1 VINLDREVLV
11 AGAGSVG
18 GWQPAGAATGV
29 EVEFMGAD
37 GVMQREPLSGGWNV
51 AFERVAPVRGFASF
65 RGQRNRPGLW
75 WFATTGEHVGHESW
89 LERDRLMVL
98 DADPEVVGV
107 AAQPMWLRWT
117 AESGRLVRHAP
128 DFFARR
134 ADGTGVVVDVRADQR
149 IGDQDAAVFAAT
161 AQVCALVGWDYQRAG
176 ELAPVQ
182 AANLRWL
189 SGYRHPRFAQPG
201 VAARLGEVFA
211 EPGSLLG
218 GAAAAGDPVAVLPVL
233 FGMLWRGEL
242 AADLERALLGPATLV
257 HARDGCAGERRGT
270 AAVRP
275 AG

>member
-1 VINLDREVLV
+1 MV
-11 AGAGSVG
+11 
-18 GWQPAGAATGV
+18 
-29 EVEFMGAD
+29 
-37 GVMQREPLSGGWNV
+37 QREPLGGCWNL
-51 AFERVAPVRGFASF
+51 AFERVAPVRGFVSF

-89 LERDRLMVL
+89 LERDRLMAL

-107 AAQPMWLRWT
+107 AAQPMWLHWVS
-117 AESGRLVRHAP
+117 ESGRRVRHAP

-134 ADGTGVVVDVRADQR
+134 ADGTGVVIDVRADER
-149 IGDQDAAVFAAT
+149 ISERDAAVFAAT
-161 AQVCALVGWDYQRAG
+161 TGVCAEVGWVYQRVG
-176 ELAPVQ
+176 DLGPVQ

-201 VAARLGEVFA
+201 LAARLGEVFA
-211 EPGSLLG
+211 EPGPLLG
-218 GAAAAGDPVAVLPVL
+218 GASAAGDPVAVLPVL

-242 AADLERALLGPATLV
+242 AADLERDLLGVATLV
-257 HARDGCAGERRGT
+257 HARRGCVGERREG

>member
-1 VINLDREVLV
+1 V
-11 AGAGSVG
+11 
-18 GWQPAGAATGV
+18 T
-29 EVEFMGAD
+29 
-37 GVMQREPLSGGWNV
+37 
-51 AFERVAPVRGFASF
+51 PVREFASF

-89 LERDRLMVL
+89 LERDRLMAL
-98 DADPEVVGV
+98 DADPDVVGV
-107 AAQPMWLRWT
+107 AAQPMWLHWAD
-117 AESGRLVRHAP
+117 AESGRPVRHAP

-134 ADGTGVVVDVRADQR
+134 ADGTGVVINVRPDQR

-161 AQVCALVGWDYQRAG
+161 AQVCAQAGWEYQRAG

-201 VAARLGEVFA
+201 LSARVGEVFA
-211 EPGSLLG
+211 EPGPLLA

-242 AADLERALLGPATLV
+242 AADLDAALLGVATLV
-257 HARDGCAGERRGT
+257 HARHRCLGEQRDS

>member
-1 VINLDREVLV
+1 V

-18 GWQPAGAATGV
+18 GWQPAGAVTGV
-29 EVEFMGAD
+29 EVEFVGAD
-37 GVMQREPLSGGWNV
+37 GVMRREPLSGCWNL
-51 AFERVAPVRGFASF
+51 AFERVAPVRVFASF
-65 RGQRNRPGLW
+65 RGQRHRPGLW
-75 WFATTGEHVGHESW
+75 WFASTGEHVGHESW
-89 LERDRLMVL
+89 LERDRLMAL

-107 AAQPMWLRWT
+107 AAQPMWLHWAT
-117 AESGRLVRHAP
+117 ESGRAVRHAP
-128 DFFARR
+128 DYFARR
-134 ADGTGVVVDVRADQR
+134 ADGTGVVIDVRPDER
-149 IGDQDAAVFAAT
+149 TGEQDAALFAVT
-161 AQVCALVGWDYQRAG
+161 GQLCAQVGWDYQRAG

-201 VAARLGEVFA
+201 LAARLGEVFA
-211 EPGSLLG
+211 EPGPLLA

-242 AADLERALLGPATLV
+242 AADVERDLLGPATLV
-257 HARDGCAGERRGT
+257 HARDGGAGERRGT

>member
-1 VINLDREVLV
+1 LV
-11 AGAGSVG
+11 AGAGSA
-18 GWQPAGAATGV
+18 GWQPGAVAGV
-29 EVEFMGAD
+29 EVEFVGSD
-37 GVMQREPLSGGWNV
+37 GVMQRELLSGCWNL

-89 LERDRLMVL
+89 LERDRLMAL

-107 AAQPMWLRWT
+107 AAQPMWLYWVT
-117 AESGRLVRHAP
+117 ESGRPARHAP

-134 ADGTGVVVDVRADQR
+134 ADGTGVVIDVRADQR

-161 AQVCALVGWDYQRAG
+161 AQVCAQVGWVYQRAG
-176 ELAPVQ
+176 ELGPVQ

-201 VAARLGEVFA
+201 LAARLGEVFA
-211 EPGSLLG
+211 EPGPLLG
-218 GAAAAGDPVAVLPVL
+218 GASAAGDPVAVLPVL

-242 AADLERALLGPATLV
+242 AADLERDLLGAATLV
-257 HARDGCAGERRGT
+257 HARRGWVGERRDS

>member
-1 VINLDREVLV
+1 M

-18 GWQPAGAATGV
+18 GWQRAGAVTGV
-29 EVEFMGAD
+29 EVEFAGAD
-37 GVMQREPLSGGWNV
+37 GVMCRGPLSGCWNL

-107 AAQPMWLRWT
+107 AAQPMWLHWAT
-117 AESGRLVRHAP
+117 ESGRPVRHAP
-128 DFFARR
+128 DYFARR
-134 ADGTGVVVDVRADQR
+134 ADGTGVVVDVRPDQR
-149 IGDQDAAVFAAT
+149 IGERDSAVFAAT
-161 AQVCALVGWDYQRAG
+161 AQVCAEVGWDYQRVG
-176 ELAPVQ
+176 ELAPVP

-189 SGYRHPRFAQPG
+189 SGYRHPRFTQPG

-211 EPGSLLG
+211 EPGPLLA
-218 GAAAAGDPVAVLPVL
+218 GAAAAGEPVAVLPVL

-242 AADLERALLGPATLV
+242 AADLQAGLLGVATLV
-257 HARDGCAGERRGT
+257 HARDSGAGERRDS
-270 AAVRP
+270 AVDRP

>member
-1 VINLDREVLV
+1 V
-11 AGAGSVG
+11 
-18 GWQPAGAATGV
+18 
-29 EVEFMGAD
+29 
-37 GVMQREPLSGGWNV
+37 
-51 AFERVAPVRGFASF
+51 SF

-89 LERDRLMVL
+89 LERDRLMAL
-98 DADPEVVGV
+98 DADPEVVRV

-134 ADGTGVVVDVRADQR
+134 ANGTGVVIDVRPDQR

-161 AQVCALVGWDYQRAG
+161 ARLCAHVGWEDQRVG
-176 ELAPVQ
+176 ELGSVY

-189 SGYRHPRFAQPG
+189 AGYRHPRFTQPELT
-201 VAARLGEVFA
+201 VRLGEVFA
-211 EPGSLLG
+211 DEAPLLG

-242 AADLERALLGPATLV
+242 TAELERDLLGPAMLV
-257 HARDGCAGERRGT
+257 QARGGCAGGRQDP